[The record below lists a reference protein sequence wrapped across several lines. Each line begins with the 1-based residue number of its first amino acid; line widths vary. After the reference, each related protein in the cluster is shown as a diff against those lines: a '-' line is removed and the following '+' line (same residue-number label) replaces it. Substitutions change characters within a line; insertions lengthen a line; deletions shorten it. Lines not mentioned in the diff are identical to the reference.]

1 MDYQPT
7 ATDAIIATALAWHRS
22 GRGAVLATV
31 IETWGSSPRQAGS
44 QLAVSG
50 QGQIMG
56 SVSAGCVE
64 AAVIGEALE
73 ALVAQTPRICSY
85 GVSDETAFAAGL
97 ACGGNIRI
105 LLEPV
110 AFGQNEAILD
120 ALMHAQSDKVPMAT
134 SVNLQTFA
142 GQLWKQGKET
152 DIDAVLRT
160 DRAVVDDRNRFIMP
174 HNPAL
179 RLVIVGAVH
188 IAQPLAAMAR
198 LVNFDPVI
206 VDPRETFA
214 TAERFAGHQI
224 MTDWPDAALS
234 ALKPDARTAVVLLSH
249 DPKLD
254 DPALRIVLQ
263 SKAFY
268 IGALGSKK
276 TNAKRVERLMA
287 AGISDAQIARI
298 HAPIGAAIGAK
309 SPAEIAIS
317 ILAQMIQVLRAA
329 P

>member
-1 MDYQPT
+1 MDYQAT
-7 ATDAIIATALAWHRS
+7 STDAIIATALEWHRS

-50 QGQIMG
+50 QGHIIG

-73 ALVAQTPRICSY
+73 AFAAQTPRICSY

-105 LLEPV
+105 LVEPV
-110 AFGQNEAILD
+110 AFAQNEAHLG
-120 ALMHAQSDKVPMAT
+120 ALVRAQVDKRPMAS

-142 GQLWKQGKET
+142 SQLWAHGE
-152 DIDAVLRT
+152 DPAIDAVLRN
-160 DRAVVDDRNRFIMP
+160 DRAVVDDSNCFIMP

-198 LVNFDPVI
+198 MVNFDPVI

-214 TAERFAGHQI
+214 TTERFAGHVI
-224 MTDWPDAALS
+224 VTDWPDAALS

-254 DPALRIVLQ
+254 DPALHIALQ
-263 SKAFY
+263 SQAFY

-276 TNAKRVERLMA
+276 TNAKRVERLVA
-287 AGISDAQIARI
+287 SGVSDAQIARI
-298 HAPIGAAIGAK
+298 HAPVGAAIGAK